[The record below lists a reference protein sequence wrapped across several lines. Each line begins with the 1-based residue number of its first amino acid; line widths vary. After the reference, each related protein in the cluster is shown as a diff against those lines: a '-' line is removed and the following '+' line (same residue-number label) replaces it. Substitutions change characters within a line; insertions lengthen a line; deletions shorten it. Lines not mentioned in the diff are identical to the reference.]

1 MNKIIGWTLIAAW
14 ILTWCSN
21 NNETIKENSEEV
33 KENITIVEDSVRG
46 ELIEVIDKKDDNN
59 YRIKWTRIHRKME
72 LLETDNIN
80 EKTKDNK
87 IAEEKEY
94 KTSHVDQTVK
104 NFEEWLDDWDEMK
117 NYFDNNNYLWNDI
130 WSFIV
135 KDVEWENYD

>member
-59 YRIKWTRIHRKME
+59 YRIKWRRIHKKNSHGSHNSYQSLQYEFRAQSILPLIQHSSHSLHRFLWHHRCFLKHISVAHE
-72 LLETDNIN
+72 THALENLN
-80 EKTKDNK
+80 HGG
-87 IAEEKEY
+87 
-94 KTSHVDQTVK
+94 HVQ
-104 NFEEWLDDWDEMK
+104 LS
-117 NYFDNNNYLWNDI
+117 L
-130 WSFIV
+130 
-135 KDVEWENYD
+135 